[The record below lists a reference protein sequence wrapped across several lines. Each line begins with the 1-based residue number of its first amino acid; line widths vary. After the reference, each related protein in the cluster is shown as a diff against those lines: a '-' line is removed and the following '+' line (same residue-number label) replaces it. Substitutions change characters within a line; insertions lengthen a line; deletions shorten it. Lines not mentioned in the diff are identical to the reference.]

1 MVDGKSRLDIKAIVR
16 AAEDGPARTVHE
28 SGNQADRAKLTQS
41 SKCSHAETELF
52 YTALQVFGLMANFLK
67 NRTRQQV
74 KSKHL
79 LKWSDKADSLRFG
92 KEPNLTNRAKPG
104 NPIPHSPNSH
114 N

>member
-1 MVDGKSRLDIKAIVR
+1 MR

-28 SGNQADRAKLTQS
+28 SGNQANRAKLTQS

-52 YTALQVFGLMANFLK
+52 CTALQVFGLMANFLK

-79 LKWSDKADSLRFG
+79 CPSKQTLCDLERSQTSQIEQSLEIASLIVLIRIISALKARH
-92 KEPNLTNRAKPG
+92 RV
-104 NPIPHSPNSH
+104 IR
-114 N
+114 